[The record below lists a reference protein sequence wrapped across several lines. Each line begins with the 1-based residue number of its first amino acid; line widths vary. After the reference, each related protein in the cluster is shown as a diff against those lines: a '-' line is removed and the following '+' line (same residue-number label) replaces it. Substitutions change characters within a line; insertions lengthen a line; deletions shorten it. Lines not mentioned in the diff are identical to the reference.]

1 MNRDLTDIPFDH
13 YQRYA
18 AAASL
23 VRAIG
28 TRAVT
33 VLEVGANRQRLL
45 GDFLPDHRML
55 YTDLEPQENVEDFVA
70 ADACALPFVEQS
82 YDAVVS
88 LDVLEHIPPGLRTHA
103 VAEMARVCV
112 RMVVIGCP
120 LDRPWVHEAEA
131 AAHAVW
137 RRYFDSAYPW
147 LEEHEEHGLVD
158 ASQVKA
164 TLQAAGLQVIRFGQ
178 GDVGLWATLMGAH
191 FVKEAVPELATVV
204 AAADRYYNR
213 AIFEGDRSPL
223 AYREFF
229 IGLRHE
235 EDLEAIRGAAVL
247 IGQRDADGIGLLS
260 SLGNGLP
267 QVADRVREAEQQWS
281 RTSELLR
288 ETEEQLRREA
298 LAHHHAGVKLQEM
311 AASAVVQL
319 RRADAADE
327 KCVALETEFAER
339 LQREALAHHHTG
351 VKLQESA
358 TSAVVQLRRADAA
371 DEKCVA
377 LETEFAERLQ
387 REALAHHHTGVK
399 LQESAT
405 SAVVQLRR
413 ADAADE
419 KYVILEAEFAQTR
432 DQLQVSEQKRTGLAD
447 SLDKCQAEGCALSE
461 RLEQSQRHLL
471 ATELDLDTVR
481 ADIARI
487 VLLRDE
493 LIARVDALTDE
504 REVLSAHVGR
514 MSLRVKGLERRQHWA
529 SIAAAALVLS
539 AIAGYFIWA

>member
-371 DEKCVA
+371 DEK
-377 LETEFAERLQ
+377 
-387 REALAHHHTGVK
+387 
-399 LQESAT
+399 
-405 SAVVQLRR
+405 
-413 ADAADE
+413 
-419 KYVILEAEFAQTR
+419 YVILEAEFAQTR